1 MRAYQLV
8 ECQQAPVLR
17 DVPVP
22 DPGPGQVLL
31 RVAAAGACHS
41 DLHIMEFAAGF
52 VPGSRRSRS
61 ATRTPAG
68 WRRPAPA

>member
-1 MRAYQLV
+1 
-8 ECQQAPVLR
+8 VLR

-22 DPGPGQVLL
+22 DPGPRQVLL

-52 VPGSRRSRS
+52 VP
-61 ATRTPAG
+61 
-68 WRRPAPA
+68 